1 MMLPPRP
8 SRETIMNAYLAA
20 LVAALSTSLNADTQV
35 GSYQLANVNVTAG
48 SLFLGL
54 PIVGK
59 GIPPTS
65 IVTNLSPL
73 TMSLPAT
80 ANGSQV
86 GLATGIRTSGRRV
99 LPWDEV
105 KEQPALFVRD
115 ADEDAD
121 YTQGQWQQLT
131 VSAEVWIYSNL
142 GENPAIAP
150 ITGLNNLLDALQ
162 ATMAPDDPQQYR
174 YTMGGLVFWCRIS
187 GRILK
192 DPGDLDGQAI
202 AKIPV
207 EIIVP

>member
-8 SRETIMNAYLAA
+8 SRETIMDAYLAA
-20 LVAALSTSLNADTQV
+20 LVAAMSTTLNADTQI
-35 GSYQLANVNVTAG
+35 GSLDLANVNVLTG
-48 SLFLGL
+48 SVFLGL

-59 GIPPTS
+59 GIPTTS
-65 IVTNLSPL
+65 VITSLTPL

-80 ANGSQV
+80 ANASQQA
-86 GLATGIRTSGRRV
+86 LATGILTSGRRV

-115 ADEDAD
+115 ADEDSD
-121 YTQGQWQQLT
+121 YQQSQWQQLT
-131 VSAEVWIYSNL
+131 INAEVWIYSNL

-150 ITGLNNLLDALQ
+150 VTGLNNLLDAVQ
-162 ATMAPDDPQQYR
+162 AAMAPDDAQQYR
-174 YTMGGLVFWCRIS
+174 YTMGGLIFWCRIS

-202 AKIPV
+202 AKVPI